1 MRSEGIA
8 CGDFSLSKNTQITG
22 ERCSPLHTN
31 SVFSPF
37 VGDGA
42 LDVPLVSDFFNKLVS
57 PAAIFFGAKSLRSLR
72 GYIYIKG

>member
-1 MRSEGIA
+1 MVFNGCGNGLLWKAVCLFFCVYLCGVMLRS
-8 CGDFSLSKNTQITG
+8 
-22 ERCSPLHTN
+22 
-31 SVFSPF
+31 